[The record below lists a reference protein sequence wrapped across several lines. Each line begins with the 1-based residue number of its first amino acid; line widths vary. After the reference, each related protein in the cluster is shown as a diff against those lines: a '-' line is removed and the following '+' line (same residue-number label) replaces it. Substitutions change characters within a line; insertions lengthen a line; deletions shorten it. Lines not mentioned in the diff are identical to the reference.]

1 MAPDQIG
8 GTASDPAVL
17 IVGTGPAGLFAAC
30 ELVRH
35 GVKPRVVE
43 RRLSPHHEAR
53 GTAIQPATLE
63 VIERGGLIEP
73 FLHAGVHIRQ
83 VQLLGPGLKEIA
95 TTKFAG
101 IGSKY
106 EFQCSL
112 PQWRTE
118 TILRE
123 HLDRLGV
130 KIEYGTEV
138 KSIEEGATDLLVTL
152 EARGRTEKLDA
163 AYLLGAGG
171 AHSITRYSMQ
181 EHLDGMSYDGRFIV
195 ADAKLRLAFPPECG
209 RVVVGPTGFGLFS
222 PLPDN
227 RWLIFVNRDETDTRT
242 VPPSADELGA
252 LLNARA
258 GADLGLY
265 DLQWASYFKMHKRA
279 AERVSDK
286 WRFLLGDAAHL
297 SSPLGG
303 EGLNAAFMDAADIA
317 WKLALVVRGAAMPS
331 LLDSYGVERGIAD
344 RHVLEVS
351 DEIHT
356 FVMDLITMCNRG
368 ALAVPPPD
376 LARDMAAARRRSML
390 DISYAG
396 SALVGRA
403 GAGCGGLSPGTRFPA
418 CSSLS
423 GTRHHLI
430 AFDVAPRL
438 DHFSA
443 RWSTLVSIV
452 EASTAP
458 FDATAAGVPKGGAIL
473 VRPDGFVGFRAD
485 PADEMT
491 MDALDAHLAT
501 YLLPHAGATYPRS
514 AAAADARPQNR

>member
-1 MAPDQIG
+1 MSLGLGQIDQTAPV
-8 GTASDPAVL
+8 VL

-63 VIERGGLIEP
+63 VIARAGLIEQ
-73 FLHAGVHIRQ
+73 FLRAGVHIRQ
-83 VQLLGPGLKEIA
+83 VQLLGPGLQEIA

-130 KIEYGTEV
+130 TIEYGTEV
-138 KSIEEGATDLLVTL
+138 KSIEERATDLLMTL
-152 EARGRTEKLDA
+152 EAGGRTEKLAA
-163 AYLLGAGG
+163 AYVLGAGG

-181 EHLDGMSYDGRFIV
+181 EHLDGTSYDGRFIV
-195 ADAKLRLAFPPECG
+195 ADAKLRLTFPPECG

-242 VPPSADELGA
+242 IPPSADELGV
-252 LLNARA
+252 LLNART
-258 GADLGLY
+258 GVELGLY
-265 DLQWASYFKMHKRA
+265 DAQWVSYFKMHKRA

-286 WRFLLGDAAHL
+286 RRFLLGDAAHL

-317 WKLALVVRGAAMPS
+317 WKLALVVRGAARPS
-331 LLDSYGVERGIAD
+331 LLDSYPVERGMAD
-344 RHVLEVS
+344 HHVLDVS

-356 FVMDLITMCNRG
+356 FVMNLITMCDRG
-368 ALAVPPPD
+368 APAVPPPD
-376 LARDMAAARRRSML
+376 PAKEMAAARRRSML

-396 SALVGRA
+396 SALVGQA
-403 GAGCGGLSPGTRFPA
+403 GAGLGGLSPGTRFPA
-418 CSSLS
+418 CSQLS

-430 AFDVAPRL
+430 AFNAVPRL
-438 DHFSA
+438 SHLSA
-443 RWSTLVSIV
+443 RWGPLVSIV

-458 FDATAAGVPKGGAIL
+458 FDAIAAGVPKGGVIL

-485 PADEMT
+485 PADET
-491 MDALDAHLAT
+491 IDALDAHLAT
-501 YLLPHAGATYPRS
+501 YLIPHVGVTSPRP
-514 AAAADARPQNR
+514 AAAAGTRV

>member
-1 MAPDQIG
+1 MSQALGQIG
-8 GTASDPAVL
+8 EAAPAVL

-43 RRLSPHHEAR
+43 RRLKPHHEAR

-63 VIERGGLIEP
+63 VIERAGLIEP
-73 FLHAGVHIRQ
+73 FLHGGVHIRQ
-83 VQLLGPGLKEIA
+83 VQLLGPGLQEIA

-138 KSIEEGATDLLVTL
+138 KSIEERPTDLLVTL
-152 EARGRTEKLDA
+152 EAGDRTEQVAA
-163 AYLLGAGG
+163 AYILGAGG

-195 ADAKLRLAFPPECG
+195 ADAKLRLSFPPECG

-222 PLPDN
+222 PLPDS

-242 VPPSADELGA
+242 EPPTADELGA
-252 LLNARA
+252 LLNGRA
-258 GADLGLY
+258 GVELGLY
-265 DLQWASYFKMHKRA
+265 DLQWVSYFKMHKRT

-286 WRFLLGDAAHL
+286 RRFLLGDAAHL
-297 SSPLGG
+297 SLGG

-317 WKLALVVRGAAMPS
+317 WKLALVVRGAARPS
-331 LLDSYGVERGIAD
+331 LLDSYAVERGIAD
-344 RHVLEVS
+344 HHVLEVS

-356 FVMDLITMCNRG
+356 FVMTLIATCNRG
-368 ALAVPPPD
+368 APAVPPPD
-376 LARDMAAARRRSML
+376 PTRDMEAARRRSML

-396 SALVGRA
+396 SALVGQA
-403 GAGCGGLSPGTRFPA
+403 GGGCDGFSPGTRFPA

-430 AFDVAPRL
+430 VSDGAPRL
-438 DHFSA
+438 DHLRA
-443 RWSTLVSIV
+443 RWDKLVSI
-452 EASTAP
+452 ADSSTAP
-458 FDATAAGVPKGGAIL
+458 FDATAAGVPKRSAIL
-473 VRPDGFVGFRAD
+473 VRPDGFVGFLAH
-485 PADEMT
+485 PADERT
-491 MDALDAHLAT
+491 MDALDAHLMT
-501 YLLPHAGATYPRS
+501 YLIPRVGASS
-514 AAAADARPQNR
+514 AHPVAAADANV

>member
-1 MAPDQIG
+1 VSLPLGQIG
-8 GTASDPAVL
+8 ETAPVPAVL

-53 GTAIQPATLE
+53 GTAVQPATLE
-63 VIERGGLIEP
+63 IIERAGLIEP
-73 FLHAGVHIRQ
+73 FLRAGVHIRQ
-83 VQLLGPGLKEIA
+83 VQLLGPGLQEIA

-123 HLDRLGV
+123 HLESLGI

-138 KSIEEGATDLLVTL
+138 KSIEERPADLLVTL
-152 EARGRTEKLDA
+152 EAGGRTENLAA
-163 AYLLGAGG
+163 AYVLGAGG
-171 AHSITRYSMQ
+171 AHSVTRYSMQ
-181 EHLDGMSYDGRFIV
+181 EHLDGISYDGRFIV
-195 ADAKLRLAFPPECG
+195 ADAKLRLPFPPECG

-227 RWLIFVNRDETDTRT
+227 RWLIFVNRNETDART
-242 VPPSADELGA
+242 VLPSADELGA

-258 GADLGLY
+258 GVDLSLH

-279 AERVSDK
+279 AERVSDRR
-286 WRFLLGDAAHL
+286 RFLLGDAAHL

-317 WKLALVVRGAAMPS
+317 WKLALVVRDAARPS
-331 LLDSYGVERGIAD
+331 LLDSYAVERGVAD
-344 RHVLEVS
+344 HHVLEVS

-356 FVMDLITMCNRG
+356 FVMNLVAMCERG
-368 ALAVPPPD
+368 ALAVPPLDP
-376 LARDMAAARRRSML
+376 ARDMAAARRRSML

-396 SALVGRA
+396 SALVGQA
-403 GAGCGGLSPGTRFPA
+403 GAAVDGLSPGTRFPA
-418 CSSLS
+418 WLHLG

-430 AFDVAPRL
+430 AFDGAPRL
-438 DHFSA
+438 DYLRA
-443 RWSTLVSIV
+443 RWDKLVSIV
-452 EASTAP
+452 DASTAP
-458 FDATAAGVPKGGAIL
+458 FDASAAGVPNGGAIL
-473 VRPDGFVGFRAD
+473 VQPDGFVGFRAD

-491 MDALDAHLAT
+491 MNALDAHLAT
-501 YLLPHAGATYPRS
+501 YLIPHVGPTCPRPVAG
-514 AAAADARPQNR
+514 ADAR